1 MYSPRGASSWR
12 AIGFTLTIGLLVPIL
27 AIDWFTGAFAPKS
40 ARIVEPSPTP
50 TAAATSTVRPPDA
63 SEFHS
68 AWVSQ
73 RGPSAIFVNGTAELT
88 IVYRN
93 TGSATWV
100 RGSASEARLGIDGD
114 DPTLA
119 KRGYAVDWPLPTRP
133 AIQSEPVVSP
143 GEVATFTFVVRGQA
157 AGKLIIPVRVVIDGL
172 AWLEDE
178 GAYFEILIGA
188 AALRPAADDG

>member
-27 AIDWFTGAFAPKS
+27 AAAWFTGAFAPQPTPV
-40 ARIVEPSPTP
+40 AEPSPTATATP
-50 TAAATSTVRPPDA
+50 TPRPPDA

-73 RGPSAIFVNGTAELT
+73 SGPSAIFVNGTAELT

-93 TGSATWV
+93 TGSAAWV
-100 RGSASEARLGIDGD
+100 RGSASEARLGINGE
-114 DPTLA
+114 DPTLHQ
-119 KRGYAVDWPLPTRP
+119 RGYAVNWPLPTRP
-133 AIQSEPVVSP
+133 AIQSEPVVPP
-143 GEVATFTFVVRGQA
+143 GQVATFTFVVRGEA
-157 AGKLIIPVRVVIDGL
+157 AGRLLIPVRVVIDGL

-178 GAYFEILIGA
+178 GAHFEILVGS
-188 AALRPAADDG
+188 AALAPAGDDG

>member
-1 MYSPRGASSWR
+1 MYSPRGPSSWR

-27 AIDWFTGAFAPKS
+27 AAAWFTGAFTPTPAPI
-40 ARIVEPSPTP
+40 AEASPTA
-50 TAAATSTVRPPDA
+50 TATPTVRPPDA

-73 RGPSAIFVNGTAELT
+73 SGPSAIFVNGTAELT

-100 RGSASEARLGIDGD
+100 RGGASEARLGINGD

-119 KRGYAVDWPLPTRP
+119 QSGYAVNWPLPTRP
-133 AIQSEPVVSP
+133 AVQSELVVPP
-143 GEVATFTFVVRGQA
+143 GQVATFTFLVRGQA
-157 AGKLIIPVRVVIDGL
+157 AGKLVIPVRVVIDGL

-178 GAYFEILIGA
+178 GAHFEILIGA
-188 AALRPAADDG
+188 AALLPAVVDDG

>member
-27 AIDWFTGAFAPKS
+27 AVAWFTGAFAPKP
-40 ARIVEPSPTP
+40 APIAEPSPTA
-50 TAAATSTVRPPDA
+50 TATPTVRTPDA

-93 TGSATWV
+93 TGSAAWV

-119 KRGYAVDWPLPTRP
+119 ERGYALDWPLPTRP
-133 AIQSEPVVSP
+133 AIQSEPVVPP

-188 AALRPAADDG
+188 AALGPVADDG

>member
-12 AIGFTLTIGLLVPIL
+12 AIAFTLTIGLLVPIL
-27 AIDWFTGAFAPKS
+27 AAAWCTGAFGPQPTPIA
-40 ARIVEPSPTP
+40 EPSPRATATP
-50 TAAATSTVRPPDA
+50 TPRPPDA

-73 RGPSAIFVNGTAELT
+73 SGPSAIFVNGTAELT

-93 TGSATWV
+93 TGSAAWV
-100 RGSASEARLGIDGD
+100 RGSASEARLGINGE
-114 DPTLA
+114 DPTLHQ
-119 KRGYAVDWPLPTRP
+119 RGYAVNWPLPTRP
-133 AIQSEPVVSP
+133 AIQSEPIVPP
-143 GEVATFTFVVRGQA
+143 GEVATFTFVVRGEA

-178 GAYFEILIGA
+178 GAHFEILIGS
-188 AALRPAADDG
+188 AALGSAVDDG

>member
-27 AIDWFTGAFAPKS
+27 AVAWFTGAFAPKP
-40 ARIVEPSPTP
+40 APIAEPSPTA
-50 TAAATSTVRPPDA
+50 TATPTVRPPDA

-93 TGSATWV
+93 TGSASWV
-100 RGSASEARLGIDGD
+100 RGSATEARLGIDGD

-119 KRGYAVDWPLPTRP
+119 KGGYAVNWPLPTRP
-133 AIQSEPVVSP
+133 AIQSEPVVPP

-157 AGKLIIPVRVVIDGL
+157 AGKLVIPVRVVIDGL

-178 GAYFEILIGA
+178 GAYFEILIGT
-188 AALRPAADDG
+188 AALRPALDDG